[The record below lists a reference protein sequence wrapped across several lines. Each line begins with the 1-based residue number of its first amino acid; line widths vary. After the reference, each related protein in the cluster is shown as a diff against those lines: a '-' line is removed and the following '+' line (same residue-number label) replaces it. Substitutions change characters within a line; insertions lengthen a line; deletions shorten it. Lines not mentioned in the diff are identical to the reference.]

1 MKKIGDV
8 YTIRGQF
15 LESEYPE
22 ITLFDGRF
30 DTGFKI
36 LDFVVAGGDPTDAT
50 EDCHAKLMTKKST
63 GSGWNFADVTQIA
76 WAVSENRVSMSPV
89 FGRSIVDPDN
99 LVGENL
105 WLRGNTAGDAPINY
119 MITMQKYEFNEWNGA
134 LAMVR
139 NKAQGT
145 EST

>member
-1 MKKIGDV
+1 MKKIGE
-8 YTIRGQF
+8 YTTRGTVT
-15 LESEYPE
+15 SDDSTNR
-22 ITLFDGRF
+22 IILFDGRF

-36 LDFVVAGGDPTDAT
+36 IDFVVAPGDPTDAA
-50 EDCHAKLMTKKST
+50 EDCHAKVMTVQST

-76 WAVSENRVSMSPV
+76 WASSENRVSMAPS
-89 FGRSIVDPDN
+89 FGRTIIDPDN
-99 LVGENL
+99 LVVENL

-139 NKAQGT
+139 NKAQGP